1 VVSFDGLDAPAWTVS
16 GTVSGLGRAQIV
28 LRLNAQLLRVGDGPF
43 SSSRLAEGTT
53 YALTIEAK
61 PQGYRCS
68 IAGGEGV
75 VAGANVRG
83 VEVRCVAGTASSDPP
98 AGMDAGTQP
107 ATDADAP
114 PADAAVPDAAGGPD
128 AASPC
133 TNNPRLR
140 DNTAGF
146 ACAFAPPAEAVC
158 TAAETCCNPS
168 TRDALGNFFPSFCA
182 TGKSGDATCAA
193 NAAAEGSTYDAGS
206 AWECADK
213 TACTAGAV
221 CCLVPKAPP
230 PASPLV
236 IANTTPTDPNHPPQC
251 GVKRSYNEGGS
262 RCTPTCAAG
271 EIRLC
276 SLSDTS
282 CTGGATC
289 TPFLCGFR
297 ELGYCN

>member
-28 LRLNAQLLRVGDGPF
+28 LRLNAQLLRVGDGAF
-43 SSSRLAEGTT
+43 TSSRLAEGTT
-53 YALTIEAK
+53 YSLTIEAK
-61 PQGYRCS
+61 PQGYRCA

-75 VAGANVRG
+75 VAGADVRG
-83 VEVRCVAGTASSDPP
+83 VEVRCVAGPASSDPP
-98 AGMDAGTQP
+98 AGMDAGMQP
-107 ATDADAP
+107 DAAAP
-114 PADAAVPDAAGGPD
+114 PADAAVPD

-140 DNTAGF
+140 DDTAGF
-146 ACAFAPPAEAVC
+146 VCAFAPPAEAVC
-158 TAAETCCNPS
+158 TAVETCCNPS
-168 TRDALGNFFPSFCA
+168 TRDALGSFFPSFCA

-193 NAAAEGSTYDAGS
+193 SAAAEGSTYDAGS
-206 AWECADK
+206 AWECADR
-213 TACTAGAV
+213 TACTGEDV

-230 PASPLV
+230 PANPLV
-236 IANTTPTDPNHPPQC
+236 ISNTTSNDPDHPPYC

-262 RCTPTCAAG
+262 RCKPSCAAG

-282 CTGGATC
+282 CTGGTTC
-289 TPFLCGFR
+289 MPFFGGFR